1 MATQRLPPAR
11 VTGIVAWTA
20 ATVTWGTAAVALAAA
35 PSPSTETTAAAVPL
49 EPVVVENAVVTTTL
63 APVPTM
69 PESGLV
75 VLRYTPIEKP
85 KAPVV
90 VRRVEVAAPSTGTA
104 SGPASST
111 APVKSPTKTKSAGS

>member
-1 MATQRLPPAR
+1 MANRRLPPAR

-35 PSPSTETTAAAVPL
+35 PSPSTETTAASVPL
-49 EPVVVENAVVTTTL
+49 EPVAVENAIVTTTS

-75 VLRYTPIEKP
+75 VLRYTPVEKP
-85 KAPVV
+85 EAPIV
-90 VRRVEVAAPSTGTA
+90 VRRVEVAAPSPGAA
-104 SGPASST
+104 SASAPSPE
-111 APVKSPTKTKSAGS
+111 PVKAPTKTKSSGS